1 MKIREELRKSHFSLR
16 TKLTVSFLAVVLAGG
31 LIYLGIAFR
40 LIGNTVIRQAQNE
53 VRHDLASA
61 WMVYHE
67 TLKTV
72 KDIVQLTADRF
83 FLKQALATHQLQT
96 ARSEL
101 ERVRKAYELD
111 VLTLTSTTGKVLLRS
126 RSPYTVGD
134 DQSNDDLVSRA
145 LAGEVVAA
153 TQIVPAEELRK
164 EGEGLERQ
172 AYFQFKPTPMAKPRP
187 EEEETAGMML
197 KAAAP
202 VLDEKGNLLGVLYGG
217 VLLNRNYKI
226 VDAIKE
232 IVYKGDKYKGKD
244 IGTATIFQWDLRIST
259 NVKEANGL
267 RAIGTRVSA
276 EVYDA
281 VLENGKPWID
291 RAFVVNDWYI
301 TAYEPIRDI
310 RKKIIGMLY
319 VGILEQ
325 PYREMKENILWTV
338 LKFTAL
344 GIVGVFGLAYLLER
358 RIVQP
363 LLELVRATEEISR
376 GRFPR
381 EVATAAKDE
390 IGTLADSFNRM
401 AISLKQTLEEKD
413 RAYEELQ
420 DLNRRYLELLGF
432 ATHELIQPLGVLKG
446 YLVMMQNGLS
456 AAQQQQAFS
465 AMLRNVNAL
474 ITMSQKYLQLSRIES
489 GELTVHRENVRVYEE
504 VLQPILEDE
513 KPQLEVKGM
522 EVEIEN
528 EDTFRQ
534 LEIAADP
541 TLLRIVYSNLIT
553 NAIKYGRPNGH
564 IVCGFAADQESYRF
578 YVRNEGPGI
587 PADKLEAVFEKFVRL
602 EGTRRKQRG
611 TGLGLFNSREIIRRH
626 GGEMWAESV
635 EGEWAN
641 FIFTLPR
648 SIPGRETEET

>member
-1 MKIREELRKSHFSLR
+1 M
-16 TKLTVSFLAVVLAGG
+16 
-31 LIYLGIAFR
+31 
-40 LIGNTVIRQAQNE
+40 
-53 VRHDLASA
+53 
-61 WMVYHE
+61 
-67 TLKTV
+67 
-72 KDIVQLTADRF
+72 
-83 FLKQALATHQLQT
+83 
-96 ARSEL
+96 
-101 ERVRKAYELD
+101 
-111 VLTLTSTTGKVLLRS
+111 
-126 RSPYTVGD
+126 
-134 DQSNDDLVSRA
+134 
-145 LAGEVVAA
+145 
-153 TQIVPAEELRK
+153 
-164 EGEGLERQ
+164 
-172 AYFQFKPTPMAKPRP
+172 
-187 EEEETAGMML
+187 
-197 KAAAP
+197 
-202 VLDEKGNLLGVLYGG
+202 
-217 VLLNRNYKI
+217 
-226 VDAIKE
+226 
-232 IVYKGDKYKGKD
+232 
-244 IGTATIFQWDLRIST
+244 
-259 NVKEANGL
+259 
-267 RAIGTRVSA
+267 
-276 EVYDA
+276 
-281 VLENGKPWID
+281 
-291 RAFVVNDWYI
+291 
-301 TAYEPIRDI
+301 
-310 RKKIIGMLY
+310 
-319 VGILEQ
+319 
-325 PYREMKENILWTV
+325 
-338 LKFTAL
+338 
-344 GIVGVFGLAYLLER
+344 
-358 RIVQP
+358 
-363 LLELVRATEEISR
+363 
-376 GRFPR
+376 
-381 EVATAAKDE
+381 
-390 IGTLADSFNRM
+390 
-401 AISLKQTLEEKD
+401 
-413 RAYEELQ
+413 Q